1 LTLASG
7 LHSPAGTFTTTR
19 HIEAFTD
26 LVKLIFCI
34 QYAVHLVNTL
44 IFAAASPL
52 ENRDVANCLLAAR
65 SGVVCCQLFFHQTL
79 QPLGFVGIDNL
90 INFFRMS
97 ASEILDLKY
106 WISISVGSKRCPNPH
121 FRQRQHSFV
130 TFQNQSSPNFE
141 HLTHSVNQIPL

>member
-7 LHSPAGTFTTTR
+7 LHGPAGTFTTTR

-52 ENRDVANCLLAAR
+52 ENRDVANCVLAAR

-97 ASEILDLKY
+97 ASEILDLYLSGVQTLSK
-106 WISISVGSKRCPNPH
+106 STLSLKTAFFCDVSESVQPE
-121 FRQRQHSFV
+121 FRTFDSFG
-130 TFQNQSSPNFE
+130 
-141 HLTHSVNQIPL
+141 